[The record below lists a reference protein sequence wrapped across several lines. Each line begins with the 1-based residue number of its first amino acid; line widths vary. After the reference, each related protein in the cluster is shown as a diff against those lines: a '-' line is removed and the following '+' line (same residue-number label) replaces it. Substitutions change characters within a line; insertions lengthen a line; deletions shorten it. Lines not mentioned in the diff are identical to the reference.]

1 VANEYPV
8 AAKDISV
15 ANDRR
20 NKAKQVLQ
28 YLGEVRNSGGDLN
41 ALPVGQGKW
50 ERIESVVD
58 SGATVS
64 VMSPEMAAE
73 HEVVPSAASKAGV
86 TYQVANGD
94 EIENLGQKIIPV
106 ITDEGYIRGMQPQ
119 IANVTTSLESVRQM
133 YNSGHMVVFDGPES
147 FVMHKATGQIDYITD
162 NGVNYTVGRWVIPKA
177 EFQRMEAEASFRRQ
191 AP

>member
-1 VANEYPV
+1 MP
-8 AAKDISV
+8 I
-15 ANDRR
+15 
-20 NKAKQVLQ
+20 
-28 YLGEVRNSGGDLN
+28 
-41 ALPVGQGKW
+41 GQGRW

-58 SGATVS
+58 SGVTVS

-73 HEVVPSAASKAGV
+73 YEVVPSEASVAGV

-94 EIENLGQKIIPV
+94 EIANLGQKIIPV
-106 ITDEGYIRGMQPQ
+106 VTDDGYLRGMQPQ

-133 YNSGHMVVFDGPES
+133 YNTGHMVVFDGPES

-162 NGVNYTVGRWVIPKA
+162 NGVNYTLGRWVVPKA
-177 EFQRMEAEASFRRQ
+177 EFKRMEDEASFRRQ